1 MIQTLTKKK
10 KSFTNVPFDMDSKLL
25 IDSINLPCLW
35 FTVWS
40 HLSIPGFCIDLLLQK
55 KKNKKRVMFRQ
66 NKHPD
71 FTHMEGNYTCFVHDR
86 SINSLNNCFD
96 LRSRS
101 LSILS
106 HFTKTCGSRN
116 HDILGDIF
124 NFGQCLKKHCYIRHI
139 SSLIKQL
146 SLIINQL
153 YEKTN

>member
-1 MIQTLTKKK
+1 MSSGFNFFVPLYSPSLPQPNN
-10 KSFTNVPFDMDSKLL
+10 KSCFLRPEPLSY
-25 IDSINLPCLW
+25 LW

-40 HLSIPGFCIDLLLQK
+40 HCPFQAFALISFY
-55 KKNKKRVMFRQ
+55 KKRVMFHQ

-124 NFGQCLKKHCYIRHI
+124 NFGQCLKKHCYIWCI

-146 SLIINQL
+146 SLID
-153 YEKTN
+153 